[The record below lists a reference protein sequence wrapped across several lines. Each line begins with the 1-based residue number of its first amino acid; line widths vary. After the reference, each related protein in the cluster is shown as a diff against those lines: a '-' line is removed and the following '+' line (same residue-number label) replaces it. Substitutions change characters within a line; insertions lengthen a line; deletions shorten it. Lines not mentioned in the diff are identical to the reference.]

1 MKRLF
6 LTLFAALALTG
17 CAGVDLGALGD
28 STVRVTETLTD
39 ENTSTAR
46 GVTAGMSSSD
56 ASNTIMQ
63 RDYYSTIRSIAT
75 SMKPIV
81 EIEAFEGQPITINAK
96 TFKVYSPSPMA
107 GGSGFALAPPKPI
120 ESTGLKIFREAR
132 DTLASVFIPWYS
144 IQKNSEIQRLNITT
158 DANVQTFVVRENNG
172 LMRDLVGTKPDPAS
186 LDRANADRIRA
197 QAERG
202 TAPD

>member
-6 LTLFAALALTG
+6 TLLLALALTG

-28 STVRVTETLTD
+28 STVRVTETLTA

-56 ASNTIMQ
+56 AANTIMT
-63 RDYYSTIRSIAT
+63 RDYYATARTMAT
-75 SMKPIV
+75 SVKPIV
-81 EIEAFEGQPITINAK
+81 EIEAIDGQPITINAK
-96 TFKVYSPSPMA
+96 SFRVYAPTAGA
-107 GGSGFALAPPKPI
+107 GGGFSLAPPKPI

-172 LMRDLVGTKPDPAS
+172 LMRDLVGTRNDPAS
-186 LDRANADRIRA
+186 LDRANADRIRIEA
-197 QAERG
+197 QPAQ
-202 TAPD
+202 